1 MSRLDELFGKLSESV
16 GGDSKSDLERLES
29 IEEFLSS
36 GDFEAALRELERIKK
51 EENVYVG
58 AVIFVRNLL
67 NPSDD
72 VPINRSVALEYLT
85 RLLPVINGIENWRY
99 RALAL
104 SEVAMA
110 FYLLGDEFNGDLAL
124 KSALNLARV
133 AGDDILSGIL
143 RELIKRGLIEKAA
156 HAFSLVRDRKRI
168 DFLLSQLVEV
178 LYLAGEFEKADAALA
193 HIQDPFY
200 RAIALYNLALVEI
213 GRDKNAALAF
223 VENAIRFAEEIENK
237 NARIELLIK
246 LNDLKAQLTGK
257 GISLTELILRPS
269 PSELPEHGEHAD
281 DENQD

>member
-1 MSRLDELFGKLSESV
+1 MGKLDELFGKLSESV
-16 GGDSKSDLERLES
+16 GEDSKSDLERLES

-67 NPSDD
+67 NPPED
-72 VPINRSVALEYLT
+72 VPVNRPMAMEYLT
-85 RLLPVINGIENWRY
+85 RLLPIINGMENWRY

-110 FYLLGDEFNGDLAL
+110 FYLFGDEFNGDLAL
-124 KSALNLARV
+124 KSALNLARA
-133 AGDDILSGIL
+133 AGDDVLSGIL

-178 LYLAGEFEKADAALA
+178 LYLAGELEKADAALA

-200 RAIALYNLALVEI
+200 KAIALYNLALVESN
-213 GRDKNAALAF
+213 RDKDAALAF

-246 LNDLKAQLTGK
+246 LNDLKSQLTGK
-257 GISLTELILRPS
+257 GISLAELILRPS

-281 DENQD
+281 DENQG

>member
-1 MSRLDELFGKLSESV
+1 MGKLDELFGKLTESLEV
-16 GGDSKSDLERLES
+16 NSKSDLDRLEA

-36 GDFEAALRELERIKK
+36 GDFGAAMNELEKIKK
-51 EENVYVG
+51 EENLYVG
-58 AVIFVRNLL
+58 AVIFVRALL
-67 NPSDD
+67 NPPED
-72 VPINRSVALEYLT
+72 VPTNRSMILDYLT

-110 FYLLGDEFNGDLAL
+110 FYHFGDEFNGDLAL
-124 KSALNLARV
+124 KSSLNLAKM
-133 AGDDILSGIL
+133 AGDEVLSGIL

-156 HAFSLVRDRKRI
+156 YAFSLVKDRKRI

-193 HIQDPFY
+193 HIRDPFY
-200 RAIALYNLALVEI
+200 KAIALYNLALVEAS
-213 GRDKNAALAF
+213 RDKETALAF
-223 VENAIRFAEEIENK
+223 VDNATRFAEEIENK

-246 LNDLKAQLTGK
+246 LSDLRAQLTGK
-257 GISLTELILRPS
+257 GISLAELIQRPS
-269 PSELPEHGEHAD
+269 SSELPEHGEHAN